1 MMIEIV
7 RVFSACG
14 AGGSVKP
21 GVERF
26 SAEPQEWPKTRRIKP
41 ANAGGSLS
49 GRLNS
54 APIPFRLA
62 PAPQASLNLSLGAW
76 GYALKRST
84 PGFTLPPAPQA
95 EIRAPQL
102 VKNVGNDRALRC
114 RLSRRPK
121 AGCEAHEKLRIMA
134 SIAVGLLP
142 QALLFFMLLCSASPT
157 KAQTG
162 EQQLRWGGDA
172 EGGAP
177 YLLPNPKNPRE
188 IIGFEVDVMN
198 AVGKQLNR
206 KSVFVQNQ
214 WDGLIPGLQ
223 RGNYDLAVNGIEITD
238 DRKQQVNFS
247 IPYYACGEQLSVRA
261 GENSINSMADLKGK
275 VVGTLK
281 ASLAQRILER
291 ANLESGSRMDIRTYE
306 NQNNAYDDLAIGRLD
321 AVLMD
326 WPIAIYYSQPNP
338 KLKFTGPSIERM
350 EYGVAVRKE
359 DAELLKQVNEA
370 LLALIKSGEMRRIYE
385 KWGIWNGETDQLFA
399 RMSSV
404 SQPGQV
410 YEEFTQNIT
419 KQLTWRERLERYKSY
434 LPPLLLVGAPMTLLI
449 SVLGMAVA
457 IALGLAVAL
466 IYLYAPQPLS
476 WLARAY
482 VELFRGTP
490 LLIQL
495 YLIFYGLPNIG
506 IKLSPLVAAVVG
518 LGLNYAAYEAENY
531 RAGIEAIPRGQ
542 MEAALSLGMTRAQ
555 SLRHVVVPQAM
566 RLVIPPVTNDFI
578 ALFKDSSIVSVI
590 TMVELTKVYG
600 QLASTYYDYIGVG
613 LMTAAIYF
621 LIGLPFV
628 RLARWAEKRFATEK
642 RVVVTAKRRWFG
654 VGAKPAEGGG

>member
-1 MMIEIV
+1 MIEIA
-7 RVFSACG
+7 R
-14 AGGSVKP
+14 GGSPTV
-21 GVERF
+21 
-26 SAEPQEWPKTRRIKP
+26 TI
-41 ANAGGSLS
+41 
-49 GRLNS
+49 
-54 APIPFRLA
+54 
-62 PAPQASLNLSLGAW
+62 
-76 GYALKRST
+76 
-84 PGFTLPPAPQA
+84 
-95 EIRAPQL
+95 PQL
-102 VKNVGNDRALRC
+102 PLGGFEKKIAWSC
-114 RLSRRPK
+114 RLDFNDPPTAVGGIQRSK
-121 AGCEAHEKLRIMA
+121 KIWVVTNLT
-134 SIAVGLLP
+134 VGLLP
-142 QALLFFMLLCSASPT
+142 RALLFFILLCSALPI
-157 KAQTG
+157 KARSG
-162 EQQLRWGGDA
+162 DQQLRWGGDA

-188 IIGFEVDVMN
+188 IIGFEIDLMN
-198 AVGKQLNR
+198 AVGKHLNR

-261 GENSINSMADLKGK
+261 GENSINSLADLKGK

-291 ANLESGSRMDIRTYE
+291 ANLEQGSRMEIRSYE
-306 NQNNAYDDLAIGRLD
+306 NQNNAYDDLALGRLQ

-326 WPIAIYYSQPNP
+326 WPIAVYYSKPNP
-338 KLKFTGPSIERM
+338 KLKFVGPSIERM
-350 EYGVAVRKE
+350 EYGIAARKE
-359 DAELLKQVNEA
+359 DEALLKQVNEA

-385 KWGIWNGETDQLFA
+385 KWGIWNDETDQLFA
-399 RMSSV
+399 KLSSV

-419 KQLTWRERLERYKSY
+419 RKLTWRERLERYKRY
-434 LPPLLLVGAPMTLLI
+434 LPSLLLVGAPMTLLI

-457 IALGLAVAL
+457 IVTGLAVAL
-466 IYLYAPQPLS
+466 IYLYAPRPAS
-476 WLARAY
+476 WLARGY

-506 IKLSPLVAAVVG
+506 IKLSPLLAAVVG

-555 SLRHVVVPQAM
+555 SLRHVIVPQAV

-613 LMTAAIYF
+613 VLTAAIYF
-621 LIGLPFV
+621 LMGLPFV
-628 RLARWAEKRFATEK
+628 RLARWAEKRLATDK

-654 VGAKPAEGGG
+654 VGAKPTEVDHSL

>member
-1 MMIEIV
+1 MINIKSGE
-7 RVFSACG
+7 FSRRDAAAVLTLLRALVLLFAVCG
-14 AGGSVKP
+14 YS
-21 GVERF
+21 
-26 SAEPQEWPKTRRIKP
+26 
-41 ANAGGSLS
+41 
-49 GRLNS
+49 
-54 APIPFRLA
+54 
-62 PAPQASLNLSLGAW
+62 PQA
-76 GYALKRST
+76 
-84 PGFTLPPAPQA
+84 F
-95 EIRAPQL
+95 
-102 VKNVGNDRALRC
+102 
-114 RLSRRPK
+114 
-121 AGCEAHEKLRIMA
+121 
-134 SIAVGLLP
+134 
-142 QALLFFMLLCSASPT
+142 
-157 KAQTG
+157 AQD
-162 EQQLRWGGDA
+162 LRWGGDA

-177 YLLPNPKNPRE
+177 YLLPDPKNPRE
-188 IIGFEVDVMN
+188 IIGFEIDLMN
-198 AVGKQLNR
+198 AIGKQLNR

-223 RGNYDLAVNGIEITD
+223 RGNYDLAVNGIEITE

-247 IPYYACGEQLSVRA
+247 TPYYACGEQLSVRA
-261 GENSINSMADLKGK
+261 GENSIQSLGDLKGK

-291 ANLESGSRMDIRTYE
+291 AKRESGGRMDIRSYE

-326 WPIAIYYSQPNP
+326 WPIAVYYSKPNP
-338 KLKFTGPSIERM
+338 KLKFTGPVLDHM
-350 EYGVAVRKE
+350 EYGIAARKVDE
-359 DAELLKQVNEA
+359 ELLKQVNDA
-370 LLALIKSGEMRRIYE
+370 LLALIRSGELRRVYE
-385 KWGIWNGETDQLFA
+385 KWGIWNDETGQLFEKLAPGSQQAAQAQQA
-399 RMSSV
+399 R
-404 SQPGQV
+404 QPKQGQV

-419 KQLTWRERLERYKSY
+419 KTLTPRERLARYKSY
-434 LPPLLLVGAPMTLLI
+434 LPPLLLVGAPMTLMI

-457 IALGLAVAL
+457 IALGLALAL
-466 IYLYAPQPLS
+466 IYLYAPQPFS

-506 IKLSPLVAAVVG
+506 IKLSPLVAAVLG

-542 MEAALSLGMTRAQ
+542 MEAALSLGMTRSQA
-555 SLRHVVVPQAM
+555 LRHVIVPQAM

-613 LMTAAIYF
+613 LLTAAIYF
-621 LIGLPFV
+621 LMGLPFV
-628 RLARWAEKRFATEK
+628 RLARWAEKRMATDK
-642 RVVVTAKRRWFG
+642 RAVKPAKQRWFG
-654 VGAKPAEGGG
+654 VGAKPAEKNI

>member
-1 MMIEIV
+1 VIIEPKTPVKIET
-7 RVFSACG
+7 SARDSGRHRRLLRRLKTG
-14 AGGSVKP
+14 AG
-21 GVERF
+21 
-26 SAEPQEWPKTRRIKP
+26 
-41 ANAGGSLS
+41 
-49 GRLNS
+49 
-54 APIPFRLA
+54 
-62 PAPQASLNLSLGAW
+62 
-76 GYALKRST
+76 
-84 PGFTLPPAPQA
+84 
-95 EIRAPQL
+95 
-102 VKNVGNDRALRC
+102 
-114 RLSRRPK
+114 
-121 AGCEAHEKLRIMA
+121 
-134 SIAVGLLP
+134 IAFGLLRRS
-142 QALLFFMLLCSASPT
+142 LLFIILLCSALPAV
-157 KAQTG
+157 AQSG
-162 EQQLRWGGDA
+162 DQQLRWGGDA

-188 IIGFEVDVMN
+188 IIGFEVDLMD
-198 AVGKQLNR
+198 AVGKRLNR

-238 DRKQQVNFS
+238 DRRQQVNFS

-261 GENSINSMADLKGK
+261 GDNSINSLADLKGK

-291 ANLESGSRMDIRTYE
+291 ANLEQGGRIQIRSYE
-306 NQNNAYDDLAIGRLD
+306 NQNNAYDDLALGRLQ

-326 WPIAIYYSQPNP
+326 WPIAVYYSKPNP
-338 KLKFTGPSIERM
+338 KMKFVAGSIERM
-350 EYGVAVRKE
+350 EYGIAARKE
-359 DAELLKQVNEA
+359 DAELLKQVNDA
-370 LLALIKSGEMRRIYE
+370 LLALIKSGELRRIYE

-399 RMSSV
+399 RISSA

-419 KQLTWRERLERYKSY
+419 KKLTWRERLERYKSY

-457 IALGLAVAL
+457 IVIGLAVAL
-466 IYLYAPQPLS
+466 IYLYAPRPAS
-476 WLARAY
+476 WLARSY

-495 YLIFYGLPNIG
+495 YLIFYGLPNVG
-506 IKLSPLVAAVVG
+506 LRLSPLLAAVVG
-518 LGLNYAAYEAENY
+518 LGLNYGAYEAENY

-555 SLRHVVVPQAM
+555 SLRHVIVPQAM

-600 QLASTYYDYIGVG
+600 QLASTYYDYIGAG
-613 LMTAAIYF
+613 ILTAAIYF
-621 LIGLPFV
+621 LMGLPFV
-628 RLARWAEKRFATEK
+628 RLARWVEKRLATDK
-642 RVVVTAKRRWFG
+642 RVVVSAKRRWFG
-654 VGAKPAEGGG
+654 VGAKPVEG

>member
-1 MMIEIV
+1 MIKRKVQKRRSEY
-7 RVFSACG
+7 RLQPEG
-14 AGGSVKP
+14 ALARILPAEAGTLNAIILILICLCLAGSV
-21 GVERF
+21 
-26 SAEPQEWPKTRRIKP
+26 
-41 ANAGGSLS
+41 NA
-49 GRLNS
+49 
-54 APIPFRLA
+54 
-62 PAPQASLNLSLGAW
+62 Q
-76 GYALKRST
+76 
-84 PGFTLPPAPQA
+84 
-95 EIRAPQL
+95 
-102 VKNVGNDRALRC
+102 D
-114 RLSRRPK
+114 
-121 AGCEAHEKLRIMA
+121 
-134 SIAVGLLP
+134 
-142 QALLFFMLLCSASPT
+142 
-157 KAQTG
+157 
-162 EQQLRWGGDA
+162 LRWGGDA

-188 IIGFEVDVMN
+188 IIGFEIDLMN
-198 AVGKQLNR
+198 AIGKQLNR

-223 RGNYDLAVNGIEITD
+223 RGNYDLAVNGIEITE

-247 IPYYACGEQLSVRA
+247 VPYYVCGEQLSVRV
-261 GENSINSMADLKGK
+261 GENSINSLADLKGK

-291 ANLESGSRMDIRTYE
+291 VNLESGSRMEIRSYE

-326 WPIAIYYSQPNP
+326 WPIAVYYAKPNP

-350 EYGVAVRKE
+350 EYGIAVRKE

-370 LLALIKSGEMRRIYE
+370 LLALTKSGELRRIYE
-385 KWGIWNGETDQLFA
+385 KWGIWNAETDQLVA
-399 RMSSV
+399 KLSAPVQS
-404 SQPGQV
+404 GQV

-419 KQLTWRERLERYKSY
+419 KKLTWREQLERYKSY

-495 YLIFYGLPNIG
+495 YLIFYGLPNVG

-555 SLRHVVVPQAM
+555 SLRHVIVPQAM

-613 LMTAAIYF
+613 VMTAAIYF
-621 LIGLPFV
+621 LMGLPFV
-628 RLARWAEKRFATEK
+628 RLARWAEKRLATDK
-642 RVVVTAKRRWFG
+642 RVVVTAKKRWLG
-654 VGAKPAEGGG
+654 VGAKPTEG